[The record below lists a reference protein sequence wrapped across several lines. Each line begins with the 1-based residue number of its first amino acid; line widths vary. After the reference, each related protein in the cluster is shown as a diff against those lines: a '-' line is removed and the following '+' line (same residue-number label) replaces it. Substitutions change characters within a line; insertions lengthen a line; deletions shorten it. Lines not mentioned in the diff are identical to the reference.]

1 MSSNLIKIFISFFLI
16 SSTFALK
23 LQLIDED
30 YVLVQIGLPPKPYK
44 LFVDPMGSFTYLF
57 KPLESTSTLPGEVS
71 TPLEFSNVLGKFKG
85 VWKNDFFY
93 LTDDRLMNFRMDFLE
108 ITEKDSKFQC
118 DGVLGLG
125 YSFSQS
131 YGNIYD
137 VLAKMYN
144 VFPSK
149 KVMSYDKKKMQITL
163 GEFPERSNYNP
174 TVYKIYE
181 RKEYPGTFLELDKLR
196 FMTDYDQT
204 KYLSEEDLKDDALLT
219 LLPVVIA
226 PKHRLKNLYTNYT
239 TIFNTSSSTY
249 SKKGVNKNETKFY
262 SDFYLTNPNK
272 HMDYIELVFD
282 RMAYKFRPFEKK
294 EDGKYRPQIR
304 FGNDE
309 KYLYKYW
316 IVGVDVIGVDRF
328 DLNFEDNTVKL
339 YSKPS
344 YDITKSKPQLLRDV
358 FIYMTIVCVMLCFMF
373 LVFCQKKRAKDI
385 KPGEELIE
393 LN

>member
-1 MSSNLIKIFISFFLI
+1 MSSNLIRIYLSFFLI
-16 SSTFALK
+16 SSILSLK

-44 LFVDPMGSFTYLF
+44 LFVDPMSSFTYLF
-57 KPLESTSTLPGEVS
+57 KPINNTSTLPGEAA
-71 TPLEFSNVLGKFKG
+71 PLEFSNVLGKFKG
-85 VWKNDFFY
+85 IWKNDFFY

-108 ITEKDSKFQC
+108 ITEKNSKFKC

-125 YSFSQS
+125 YSFTQS
-131 YGNIYD
+131 YGNIYE

-149 KVMSYDKKKMQITL
+149 KVMSYDKKSMLLTI
-163 GEFPERSNYNP
+163 GEIPERSNYNP
-174 TVYKIYE
+174 TVYPIYE
-181 RKEYPGTFLELDKLR
+181 KKEYPGIFLQLEKLR
-196 FMTDYDQT
+196 FMTDYDET
-204 KYLSEEDLKDDALLT
+204 KYITEEDIKEDALLT

-226 PKHRLKNLYTNYT
+226 PKHRLKNLYINYT
-239 TIFNTSSSTY
+239 TIFNTSNSTY
-249 SKKGVNKNETKFY
+249 SKKGDKKNETKFY

-282 RMAYKFRPFEKK
+282 RMAYKFRPFEEK
-294 EDGKYRPQIR
+294 DGKYRPKIR
-304 FGNDE
+304 FGND
-309 KYLYKYW
+309 KDYLYKYW
-316 IVGVDVIGVDRF
+316 VVGIDVIGVERF

>member
-1 MSSNLIKIFISFFLI
+1 MSSRMLKIFLSLFVI
-16 SSTFALK
+16 SSIFSLK

-57 KPLESTSTLPGEVS
+57 KPLNSTSTLPGES
-71 TPLEFSNVLGKFKG
+71 DQLEFTNVLGKFKG
-85 VWKNDFFY
+85 IWKNDFIY

-108 ITEKDSKFQC
+108 ITEKDTKFQC

-181 RKEYPGTFLELDKLR
+181 TKDYPGTFLQLEKLR

-204 KYLSEEDLKDDALLT
+204 KYISEEDIKEDALLT
-219 LLPVVIA
+219 LLPLVIA
-226 PKHRLKNLYTNYT
+226 PKHRLKNLYHNYT
-239 TIFNTSSSTY
+239 TTFSTPESTF
-249 SKKGVNKNETKFY
+249 SKKGENRNETKFY

-272 HMDYIELVFD
+272 HMDYIEIVFD

-309 KYLYKYW
+309 KYLFKYW

-328 DLNFEDNTVKL
+328 DLNFEDYTVKL

-358 FIYMTIVCVMLCFMF
+358 FIYMTIVCVMLAFMF
-373 LVFCQKKRAKDI
+373 LVFCPKKRAKDI

>member
-1 MSSNLIKIFISFFLI
+1 MASKFSKLFL
-16 SSTFALK
+16 SLLLLNVVFSLK
-23 LQLIDED
+23 LQLVDED
-30 YVLVQIGLPPKPYK
+30 YVVVQIGYPPKQYK
-44 LFVDPMGSFTYLF
+44 LMVDPVGPFTYLF
-57 KPLESTSTLPGEVS
+57 AENNSTSKLDGELS
-71 TPLEFSNVLGKFKG
+71 GTHEFQNVFGNFSG

-93 LTDDRLMNFRMDFLE
+93 LTTDRLMNFRMDYLE
-108 ITEKDSKFQC
+108 ITKKETKLQC

-125 YSFSQS
+125 YSFQDS
-131 YGNIYD
+131 YGNIYE
-137 VLAKMYN
+137 VLEKMYN
-144 VFPSK
+144 VFKSK
-149 KVMSYDKKKMQITL
+149 KMMSYDKKKMQITL

-174 TVYKIYE
+174 SVYKIYE
-181 RKEYPGTFLELDKLR
+181 KKDYPGIFLQLDKLR

-204 KYLSEEDLKDDALLT
+204 KYLTEEDLKDDALIT

-226 PKHRLKNLYTNYT
+226 PKYRLKNIYTNYT
-239 TIFNTSSSTY
+239 TLFNTSESEF
-249 SKKGVNKNETKFY
+249 SKKGEKVNETKFY

-272 HMDYIELVFD
+272 HMDFIELVFD

-304 FGNDE
+304 FGNDQN
-309 KYLYKYW
+309 YLFKYW
-316 IVGVDVIGVDRF
+316 VVGVDVIGVDRF
-328 DLNFEDNTVKL
+328 DINFEDNTVKF

-358 FIYMTIVCVMLCFMF
+358 FVYMTIICIMLGFMF
-373 LVFCQKKRAKDI
+373 ICFCQKKKQSEI